1 MLSGRRNGVHR
12 PDISQAVS
20 ELSRFNSNP
29 GIKHWE
35 SAMRV
40 LRYLCGTAAVGLL
53 FKRGASKDLWG
64 YVDASHT
71 SCSDTRKG
79 RAAYV
84 FISGGAPV
92 SWASNRVGSD
102 SLSSCET
109 EYMGLTLAAQ
119 VASYLCD
126 LRGEMYGVRIGLSAD
141 R

>member
-1 MLSGRRNGVHR
+1 MVDSLGDDLGKSEMERYPYRQVVGKLMYLAVCTR

-29 GIKHWE
+29 GLKHWE

-40 LRYLCGTAAVGLL
+40 LRYLSGTAAVGLL

-71 SCSDTRKG
+71 RCPDTGKG

-84 FISGGAPV
+84 FI
-92 SWASNRVGSD
+92 
-102 SLSSCET
+102 
-109 EYMGLTLAAQ
+109 
-119 VASYLCD
+119 
-126 LRGEMYGVRIGLSAD
+126 
-141 R
+141 